1 MEAKRACSA
10 EEEMDERDPRLPT
23 TPGALG
29 GSCRL
34 TMRQSDSASQETRYH
49 LPSETQNYVK
59 SRGAW
64 RVLTRMHGATHLG
77 GGGGG
82 LYADP
87 SKEHTQSCH
96 GRSVVANVTL
106 YKIIKLDRK

>member
-10 EEEMDERDPRLPT
+10 AEEEKDERDPRLPT

-34 TMRQSDSASQETRYH
+34 TMRQSDGASQETRYH

-59 SRGAW
+59 SRGSW
-64 RVLTRMHGATHLG
+64 RVLAVCTG
-77 GGGGG
+77 
-82 LYADP
+82 
-87 SKEHTQSCH
+87 
-96 GRSVVANVTL
+96 
-106 YKIIKLDRK
+106 